1 MDIQEIINGTDP
13 CVFDTD
19 NDLLGDGDENE
30 IGSDPNKRDTDSDGI
45 IDGLDDFPLDPNES
59 VDTDGD
65 GIGDNSDDDVNGDG
79 SVSYTHLTLP
89 TKRIV

>member
-1 MDIQEIINGTDP
+1 M
-13 CVFDTD
+13 
-19 NDLLGDGDENE
+19 GDGEENQ
-30 IGSDPNKRDTDSDGI
+30 IGSDPNDRDTDKDGI

-79 SVSYTHLTLP
+79 FSDQQIF
-89 TKRIV
+89 RISACNSRC